1 VTTPSADDARP
12 ADAGRASAPDQAG
25 GNPGTPGSPPA
36 GETTE
41 PNAPQSTPD
50 TPDTSGTAGTQSPA
64 LDAEAAAEQ
73 ARIAAAHADAA
84 AAAHAR
90 GEAEV
95 AAEEAE
101 LAETA
106 ALAAAADAKLAAT
119 RAEATF
125 ADAPAPAP
133 AAAASV
139 AAANGAEPLLRL
151 VDLGKHFGPVRAL
164 TGVDL
169 DIPPG
174 LVTAVVGDNGA
185 GKSTLIKTISG
196 IWQPDEGEIIWKGRP
211 VRLHS
216 PRDAAELGIAT
227 VYQDLALADNLD
239 IVQNMFLGRELVKA
253 RVLDE
258 SAMEKAAKSTLA
270 DLSVVTVRSVRQA
283 VGSLSGGQR
292 QAVAVARAVLRL
304 AELVILDE
312 PTAAL
317 GVTQTR
323 VVLDLITRLK
333 TQGIAVIVIS
343 HNLNDV
349 FSVADRVAVLRLGRV
364 VSVGP
369 KERYDAESVV
379 DLMTTGTSK
388 RLAAVPA
395 ESSSGSSSEH

>member
-1 VTTPSADDARP
+1 MTTPSADDARP
-12 ADAGRASAPDQAG
+12 ADDAGRASAPGQTPPTGEAPEPNVPQSTADIE
-25 GNPGTPGSPPA
+25 GTPGHP
-36 GETTE
+36 G
-41 PNAPQSTPD
+41 
-50 TPDTSGTAGTQSPA
+50 PA

-73 ARIAAAHADAA
+73 ARLTAAHADAA
-84 AAAHAR
+84 AAAHAA
-90 GEAEV
+90 GHDEA

-101 LAETA
+101 LAVTA
-106 ALAAAADAKLAAT
+106 ADAAAADARLGAT
-119 RAEATF
+119 RAETTF
-125 ADAPAPAP
+125 AEAGEATATAPAPTAT
-133 AAAASV
+133 ASSV
-139 AAANGAEPLLRL
+139 AEANGAEPLLRL
-151 VDLGKHFGPVRAL
+151 VGLGKHFGPVRAL
-164 TGVDL
+164 IGVDL
-169 DIPPG
+169 DIPDG
-174 LVTAVVGDNGA
+174 QVTAVVGDNGA

-196 IWQPDEGEIIWKGRP
+196 IWEPDDGEIIWKGRP

-216 PRDAAELGIAT
+216 PKDAAELGIAT

-239 IVQNMFLGRELVKA
+239 IVQNMFLGRELTRY
-253 RVLDE
+253 RVLNE
-258 SAMEKAAKSTLA
+258 SAMEKAAKSTLS
-270 DLSVVTVRSVRQA
+270 DLSVVTVRSVRQP

-292 QAVAVARAVLRL
+292 QAVAVARAVLRE
-304 AELVILDE
+304 AQLVVLDE

-323 VVLDLITRLK
+323 VVLDLIRRLK

-369 KERYDAESVV
+369 KEQYDTESVV

-388 RLAAVPA
+388 RLGAVPA

>member
-1 VTTPSADDARP
+1 MTNPSADDARP
-12 ADAGRASAPDQAG
+12 ANDAGRASASGQTPPAG
-25 GNPGTPGSPPA
+25 EAPEPNAPPSTADIEGTPGTPG
-36 GETTE
+36 
-41 PNAPQSTPD
+41 
-50 TPDTSGTAGTQSPA
+50 PA

-73 ARIAAAHADAA
+73 AELAAAHAEAA
-84 AAAHAR
+84 AAAHTA
-90 GEAEV
+90 GDAEA

-101 LAETA
+101 LAVT
-106 ALAAAADAKLAAT
+106 AADATAADARLAAT
-119 RAEATF
+119 RAETTF
-125 ADAPAPAP
+125 AAAPSAAPSV
-133 AAAASV
+133 AAASV
-139 AAANGAEPLLRL
+139 AEANGAEPLLRL

-164 TGVDL
+164 TGVNL
-169 DIPPG
+169 DIPPEQ
-174 LVTAVVGDNGA
+174 VTAVVGDNGA

-196 IWQPDEGEIIWKGRP
+196 IWQPDEGEIIWKGHP
-211 VRLHS
+211 VHLHS
-216 PRDAAELGIAT
+216 PKDAAELGIST

-239 IVQNMFLGRELVKA
+239 IVQNMFLGRELVRY

-258 SAMEKAAKSTLA
+258 SAMEKAAKSTLS
-270 DLSVVTVRSVRQA
+270 DLSVVTVRSVRQP

-292 QAVAVARAVLRL
+292 QAVAVARAVLRE

-323 VVLDLITRLK
+323 VVLDLIRRLK

-388 RLAAVPA
+388 RLAEVPA

>member
-1 VTTPSADDARP
+1 VTNPSADDARP
-12 ADAGRASAPDQAG
+12 ADDAGRASAPDQAPPTG
-25 GNPGTPGSPPA
+25 EAPEPNAPPSPNAPQNTVDIEGTPGTPG
-36 GETTE
+36 
-41 PNAPQSTPD
+41 
-50 TPDTSGTAGTQSPA
+50 PA
-64 LDAEAAAEQ
+64 LDAQAAAEQ
-73 ARIAAAHADAA
+73 AELAASHAEAA
-84 AAAHAR
+84 AAAHTA
-90 GEAEV
+90 GDAEA

-101 LAETA
+101 LAVT
-106 ALAAAADAKLAAT
+106 AADATAADARLAAT

-125 ADAPAPAP
+125 ADAPDATAAPGV
-133 AAAASV
+133 SE
-139 AAANGAEPLLRL
+139 ANGAEPLLRL

-164 TGVDL
+164 VGVNL
-169 DIPPG
+169 DVPNG
-174 LVTAVVGDNGA
+174 QVTAVVGDNGA

-196 IWQPDEGEIIWKGRP
+196 IWEPDEGEIIWKGRP
-211 VRLHS
+211 IRLHS
-216 PRDAAELGIAT
+216 PKDASELGIAT

-239 IVQNMFLGRELVKA
+239 IVQNMFLGRELVRY

-258 SAMEKAAKSTLA
+258 SAMEKAAKSTLS
-270 DLSVVTVRSVRQA
+270 DLSVVTVRSVRQP

-292 QAVAVARAVLRL
+292 QAVAVARAVLRE

-323 VVLDLITRLK
+323 VVLDLIRRLK

-379 DLMTTGTSK
+379 DLMTTGTSR
-388 RLAAVPA
+388 RLAAAPA

>member
-1 VTTPSADDARP
+1 MTTPSADDARP
-12 ADAGRASAPDQAG
+12 ADAGRASAP
-25 GNPGTPGSPPA
+25 
-36 GETTE
+36 ETTE
-41 PNAPQSTPD
+41 PNAPQS

-125 ADAPAPAP
+125 AEAPADADAP
-133 AAAASV
+133 AAATSV
-139 AAANGAEPLLRL
+139 AEANGAEPLLRL
-151 VDLGKHFGPVRAL
+151 VHLGKHFGPVRAL

-174 LVTAVVGDNGA
+174 QVTAVVGDNGA

-239 IVQNMFLGRELVKA
+239 IVQNMFLGRELVRA

>member
-1 VTTPSADDARP
+1 MTHPSADDARP
-12 ADAGRASAPDQAG
+12 ADDAGRASAPGQTPSTGEAPPPGETPEPKTPPSTADVE
-25 GNPGTPGSPPA
+25 GTPGHPGA
-36 GETTE
+36 
-41 PNAPQSTPD
+41 
-50 TPDTSGTAGTQSPA
+50 A

-73 ARIAAAHADAA
+73 ARLAAAHAEAA
-84 AAAHAR
+84 AAAHTA
-90 GEAEV
+90 GHAEA

-101 LAETA
+101 LAVTA
-106 ALAAAADAKLAAT
+106 ADAAAADARLGAA

-125 ADAPAPAP
+125 AQAPGP
-133 AAAASV
+133 AAAPSV
-139 AAANGAEPLLRL
+139 PATNGDTAQPLLRL
-151 VDLGKHFGPVRAL
+151 VGLGKHFGPVRAL

-174 LVTAVVGDNGA
+174 QVTAIVGDNGA

-196 IWQPDEGEIIWKGRP
+196 IWEPDDGEMIWKGRP
-211 VRLHS
+211 IRLHS
-216 PRDAAELGIAT
+216 PKDAAELGIAT

-239 IVQNMFLGRELVKA
+239 IVQNMFLGRELLKH
-253 RVLDE
+253 RILDE

-270 DLSVVTVRSVRQA
+270 DLSVVTVRSVRQP

-292 QAVAVARAVLRL
+292 QAVAVARAVLRE
-304 AELVILDE
+304 AQLVILDE

-323 VVLDLITRLK
+323 VVLDLIRRLK

-364 VSVGP
+364 VAVGP
-369 KERYDAESVV
+369 KEIFDAESVV

-388 RLAAVPA
+388 RLATAAA
-395 ESSSGSSSEH
+395 ESPGSSSEH